1 MKNIKHKGLLFALA
15 MIGFTATAGQIVLV
29 REFIVIFYG
38 NELCLGVILANWLLW
53 GAVGS
58 LLLGRFA
65 DKLKRKIG
73 TLAICEILLAI
84 LLPALI
90 FVIRSARV
98 LLKAQPGELIGFIPM
113 VAFSFVI
120 LAPMCIILGFLFA
133 LGARIFPS
141 AKGAKQIGYTYILE
155 GVGASVGG
163 LLTSLLLIRYLN
175 SFQIAMIIGAL
186 DIAASASLRIFL
198 GKGKLVKI
206 FFRGLIILLLIVN
219 VYLILPENTAF
230 IPIESL
236 NKLKS
241 DSLDSESLKIQWGML
256 GLKESKNSIY
266 SNLTVVGTEDT
277 YTFFSNGLSMF
288 SVPDPASAEQT
299 SHFAML
305 EHPDP
310 QKVLL
315 ISGGVSGSLGEILKH
330 PTKKVDYVEL
340 DPAIIELAKNWLDNK
355 DLAPLNDPRVT
366 IENIDGRRFVKQS
379 KEKYSVV
386 ILDLPE
392 PFTAQLNRFYTQEF
406 FQEIY
411 NVLDDKGIF
420 SIGVLSSANYLS
432 DEHQAFLN
440 CVYQTL
446 DSVFTDI
453 ITIPADDQILF
464 LSCKSKGILSYSQEL
479 LTERLRQ
486 RKIQALYV
494 SEYQMP
500 IYLEPWRIQSFSDRI
515 RETKNIKIN
524 KDLQPVSYYYD
535 MLLWSAQFS
544 TVSKLQAKY
553 NEVFKFTSRLNLWW
567 FLLPFFLIGLL
578 LFLLGNWKKGVR
590 HRYILLAVLVTGFAE
605 IAFEVIVS
613 LGFQIIYGYM
623 YYKLGLILTAFM
635 IGLIGGGIVI
645 TKIMDRLKNELLTFV
660 YTQVAICIYPLLLL
674 LAFYIFKGGFA
685 YSFGANVVF
694 PLLPVVA
701 GFMGGFQFPL
711 ATRIY
716 LKYNPKVGRVAG
728 LTYGVDLAGACIG
741 AFLVSAFLVPIIGI
755 QNTCFAIIILGVIV
769 LMLLFQGLF
778 KAKYR

>member
-1 MKNIKHKGLLFALA
+1 VIYLLKFFIMKNIKHKGLLFALA

-310 QKVLL
+310 
-315 ISGGVSGSLGEILKH
+315 
-330 PTKKVDYVEL
+330 TKS
-340 DPAIIELAKNWLDNK
+340 PAYK
-355 DLAPLNDPRVT
+355 
-366 IENIDGRRFVKQS
+366 RRSEWKS
-379 KEKYSVV
+379 WRNTKAS
-386 ILDLPE
+386 
-392 PFTAQLNRFYTQEF
+392 
-406 FQEIY
+406 
-411 NVLDDKGIF
+411 DK
-420 SIGVLSSANYLS
+420 
-432 DEHQAFLN
+432 
-440 CVYQTL
+440 
-446 DSVFTDI
+446 
-453 ITIPADDQILF
+453 
-464 LSCKSKGILSYSQEL
+464 KS
-479 LTERLRQ
+479 
-486 RKIQALYV
+486 
-494 SEYQMP
+494 
-500 IYLEPWRIQSFSDRI
+500 
-515 RETKNIKIN
+515 
-524 KDLQPVSYYYD
+524 
-535 MLLWSAQFS
+535 
-544 TVSKLQAKY
+544 
-553 NEVFKFTSRLNLWW
+553 
-567 FLLPFFLIGLL
+567 
-578 LFLLGNWKKGVR
+578 
-590 HRYILLAVLVTGFAE
+590 
-605 IAFEVIVS
+605 
-613 LGFQIIYGYM
+613 
-623 YYKLGLILTAFM
+623 
-635 IGLIGGGIVI
+635 
-645 TKIMDRLKNELLTFV
+645 
-660 YTQVAICIYPLLLL
+660 
-674 LAFYIFKGGFA
+674 
-685 YSFGANVVF
+685 
-694 PLLPVVA
+694 
-701 GFMGGFQFPL
+701 
-711 ATRIY
+711 
-716 LKYNPKVGRVAG
+716 
-728 LTYGVDLAGACIG
+728 
-741 AFLVSAFLVPIIGI
+741 
-755 QNTCFAIIILGVIV
+755 
-769 LMLLFQGLF
+769 
-778 KAKYR
+778 